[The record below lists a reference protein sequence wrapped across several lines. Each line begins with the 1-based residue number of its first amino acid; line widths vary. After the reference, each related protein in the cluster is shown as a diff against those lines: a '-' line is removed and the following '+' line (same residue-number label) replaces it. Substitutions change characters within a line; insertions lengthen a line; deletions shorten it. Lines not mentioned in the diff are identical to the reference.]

1 MPPAFVLSQDQTL
14 QSNYNIFAY
23 EDLFPLDD
31 FDSSIKVIVLF
42 TTTSSVL
49 QPSKSDSGSSHY
61 SIFQGTRRLPS
72 CKIIPSRG
80 KMIFLFFPAIF
91 LQTLTSQQAGFRGNL
106 LYFLKSTSRTSSK
119 GFFRDASLDHSNLF
133 YEHLLLASCRA
144 SGAMVFNLSSFRT
157 LSNTFPDFFLVFFWV
172 FLRILPKIP
181 YKDFSQQ
188 KSKLRKHS
196 SRLCVYLKKHTSTK
210 DDVEFKLHLY
220 LNFVKP

>member
-23 EDLFPLDD
+23 EDLFPSDD
-31 FDSSIKVIVLF
+31 FDSSIKFIVLF

-106 LYFLKSTSRTSSK
+106 LYFLKSTSKISSK
-119 GFFRDASLDHSNLF
+119 GFFKDASLDHSNLF
-133 YEHLLLASCRA
+133 TNICSWRPAGHQGQWSLTYHHFALCQIRFLTFFRFFS
-144 SGAMVFNLSSFRT
+144 SLSSDP
-157 LSNTFPDFFLVFFWV
+157 S
-172 FLRILPKIP
+172 
-181 YKDFSQQ
+181 
-188 KSKLRKHS
+188 
-196 SRLCVYLKKHTSTK
+196 
-210 DDVEFKLHLY
+210 
-220 LNFVKP
+220 